1 VVREV
6 LADSERQ
13 TLAISVAE
21 GHGVTVLDRHDQ
33 VIRNLEAHGLV
44 RAREHLPEPE
54 EIERRRAEG
63 RGLTRPEIA
72 VVLAHA
78 KNLVHELLLEGDI
91 PDDPWAANV
100 LADYFPE
107 SMRAPYAAEISSHQL
122 GREIIAT
129 RLANDLI
136 DRVGPGFIYRVEDR
150 TGADTDQVIRAV
162 LVVKQLLGLDEVWD
176 GLAPYPVA
184 PTIPVRQALERTLEH
199 NVAWLVRRK
208 SRLGAIDAEAAAFH
222 SAVARLRATMPE
234 QRPLEKGSSLDRCLD
249 ALTELGA
256 PTGLLTALRAVS
268 RMQGALALA
277 AAAAD
282 SGFDV
287 VDLDRAYASA
297 GEALGLPWLY
307 DTVTITVADPH
318 WVQLAKAAL
327 RDELA
332 ALTVAIATDV
342 LAAGGMEAWTHEHRD
357 ALARA
362 GAAYAGLAGS
372 PEVDVAMLTVGV
384 QILRDLCH
392 GVGVRA

>member
-1 VVREV
+1 M

-33 VIRNLEAHGLV
+33 VIRNLEEHGLV

-63 RGLTRPEIA
+63 CGLTRPEIA
-72 VVLAHA
+72 VLLAHA
-78 KNLVHELLLEGDI
+78 KNLVHELLLAGDI
-91 PDDPWAANV
+91 PDDPGVADV
-100 LADYFPE
+100 LAAYFPE
-107 SMRAPYAAEISSHQL
+107 SLRQPYAAEISSHRL

-136 DRVGPGFIYRVEDR
+136 DRVGPGFVYRVEDR
-150 TGADTDQVIRAV
+150 TCADTEQAIRAV
-162 LVVKQLLGLDEVWD
+162 LVVKQLLGLDELWD
-176 GLAPYPVA
+176 ALAPYPVA
-184 PTIPVRQALERTLEH
+184 PTVPIRQALERALEH

-208 SRLGAIDAEAAAFH
+208 SRLGAIDAEAAVFQ
-222 SAVARLRATMPE
+222 SAVARLRTAMPA
-234 QRPLEKGSSLDRCLD
+234 QPPLEKGSSLDHDLH
-249 ALTELGA
+249 ALAELGA
-256 PTGLLTALRAVS
+256 PTELLTAIRAVS
-268 RMQGALALA
+268 RMQGALALV

-287 VDLDRAYASA
+287 VDHERSYARI
-297 GEALGLPWLY
+297 GEALGPSWLY
-307 DTVTITVADPH
+307 NTITIAVTDPH

-327 RDELA
+327 SDELA

-342 LAAGGMEAWTHEHRD
+342 LAAGSMEVWTREHRD

-362 GAAYAGLAGS
+362 GTAYAGLAGS
-372 PEVDVAMLTVGV
+372 TEVDVAMLAVGV
-384 QILRDLCH
+384 QTLRDLCH
-392 GVGVRA
+392 AVGVRG